1 MVGKCFRT
9 GGSNKLHSW
18 TKRSGKLSKRN
29 NANHNKSIALFSLT
43 NQQRRGGGGGGDWVA
58 FTERENYTQRG
69 RSEKDTYSLRIS
81 LQPGS
86 RVGFWARFRFANSP
100 QLPPSGG
107 IRREKGACWRAKRE
121 QVIPIHNLIH
131 LSLDVLLRTLLFL
144 IFQMPGDRK
153 HVPGKSVSMSKSPAR
168 MKIVVTYTS
177 ISTMYLGF
185 TLADIHSKERKR
197 N

>member
-1 MVGKCFRT
+1 MQIT
-9 GGSNKLHSW
+9 
-18 TKRSGKLSKRN
+18 
-29 NANHNKSIALFSLT
+29 T
-43 NQQRRGGGGGGDWVA
+43 NQLPYFRQLINRGEGEGGGGIGWHSLNEKITLSAGGPKKT
-58 FTERENYTQRG
+58 FTAQGLACNQALVSDFGLDFALPIRPSYRQVRE
-69 RSEKDTYSLRIS
+69 SEE
-81 LQPGS
+81 
-86 RVGFWARFRFANSP
+86 
-100 QLPPSGG
+100 
-107 IRREKGACWRAKRE
+107 RREPVGALKE
-121 QVIPIHNLIH
+121 NKLFQFTISSY

>member
-1 MVGKCFRT
+1 MSDFGLDFALPIRPSYRQVGESEERREPVGALKE
-9 GGSNKLHSW
+9 NKL
-18 TKRSGKLSKRN
+18 
-29 NANHNKSIALFSLT
+29 F
-43 NQQRRGGGGGGDWVA
+43 Q
-58 FTERENYTQRG
+58 FT
-69 RSEKDTYSLRIS
+69 IS
-81 LQPGS
+81 S
-86 RVGFWARFRFANSP
+86 Y
-100 QLPPSGG
+100 
-107 IRREKGACWRAKRE
+107 
-121 QVIPIHNLIH
+121 

-185 TLADIHSKERKR
+185 TLADIHSKEGKR

>member
-1 MVGKCFRT
+1 MSDFGLDFALPIRPSYRQVG
-9 GGSNKLHSW
+9 
-18 TKRSGKLSKRN
+18 
-29 NANHNKSIALFSLT
+29 
-43 NQQRRGGGGGGDWVA
+43 
-58 FTERENYTQRG
+58 E
-69 RSEKDTYSLRIS
+69 SE
-81 LQPGS
+81 G
-86 RVGFWARFRFANSP
+86 
-100 QLPPSGG
+100 
-107 IRREKGACWRAKRE
+107 RREPVGTLKVKE
-121 QVIPIHNLIH
+121 LFIISMY

-168 MKIVVTYTS
+168 MKIVVYTS

>member
-1 MVGKCFRT
+1 MLDFGLDFALPIRPSYRQVG
-9 GGSNKLHSW
+9 
-18 TKRSGKLSKRN
+18 
-29 NANHNKSIALFSLT
+29 
-43 NQQRRGGGGGGDWVA
+43 
-58 FTERENYTQRG
+58 E
-69 RSEKDTYSLRIS
+69 SE
-81 LQPGS
+81 G
-86 RVGFWARFRFANSP
+86 
-100 QLPPSGG
+100 
-107 IRREKGACWRAKRE
+107 RRE
-121 QVIPIHNLIH
+121 PIGTLKVNELFQFIISSY

-168 MKIVVTYTS
+168 MTIVVYTS

>member
-1 MVGKCFRT
+1 MSDFGLDFALPIRPSYRQVG
-9 GGSNKLHSW
+9 
-18 TKRSGKLSKRN
+18 
-29 NANHNKSIALFSLT
+29 
-43 NQQRRGGGGGGDWVA
+43 
-58 FTERENYTQRG
+58 E
-69 RSEKDTYSLRIS
+69 SE
-81 LQPGS
+81 G
-86 RVGFWARFRFANSP
+86 
-100 QLPPSGG
+100 
-107 IRREKGACWRAKRE
+107 RRELVGTLKVNE
-121 QVIPIHNLIH
+121 LFQFIISMY

-168 MKIVVTYTS
+168 MTIVVYTI